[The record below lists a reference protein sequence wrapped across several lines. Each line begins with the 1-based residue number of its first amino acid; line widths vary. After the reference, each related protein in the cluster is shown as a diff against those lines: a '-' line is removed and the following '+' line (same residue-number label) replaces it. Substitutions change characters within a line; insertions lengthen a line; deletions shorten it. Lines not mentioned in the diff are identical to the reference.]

1 MTFPPL
7 RALVACLWL
16 LAAAS
21 VSAGEKVPVF
31 VSILPQKYFVERVG
45 GNQVEVAVLVGPG
58 HSPETY
64 EPTPQQMAALHRA
77 RLFFRIG
84 APFERAWMD
93 RVRSGHPEL
102 RIVDNRDGI
111 PLRVLESTGESDDAD
126 RDHRHAQGK
135 DPHIWT
141 SPPLVKQMA
150 TQIRD
155 ALIMEAP
162 EHRAAFESNHAVFAA
177 ELDALDREIRDRLAN
192 LQHRRFMVF
201 HPAWGY
207 FADTYDLQQ
216 IPIETAGKSPGP
228 RTLAQLIEAA
238 KNEGVRVI
246 FVQAQFSDRAA
257 RAVAQAI
264 GGRVEA
270 IDPLA
275 YDFPA
280 NLRHV
285 ANLIAEAGQ

>member
-7 RALVACLWL
+7 RALAACLWL

-31 VSILPQKYFVERVG
+31 VSILPQKYFVERIG
-45 GNQVEVAVLVGPG
+45 GDQVEVSALVGPG
-58 HSPETY
+58 QSPETY
-64 EPTPQQMAALHRA
+64 EPTPQQMAALHRT

-84 APFERAWMD
+84 APFEQAWMD
-93 RVRSGHPEL
+93 RVQRGNPAL
-102 RIVDNRDGI
+102 RVIDNRDDI
-111 PLRVLESTGESDDAD
+111 LLRELESAGESHDTEH
-126 RDHRHAQGK
+126 DHSHTQGK

-150 TQIRD
+150 AQIRD
-155 ALIMEAP
+155 ALITEAP
-162 EHRAAFESNHAVFAA
+162 EHRTAFESNHAVFAA
-177 ELDALDREIRDRLAN
+177 ELDALDREIRDRLAS

-207 FADTYDLQQ
+207 FADSYDLQQ
-216 IPIETAGKSPGP
+216 IPIEAAGKTPGP
-228 RTLAQLIEAA
+228 RTLANLIEAA

-285 ANLIAEAGQ
+285 ANLIAEASQ